1 MLHGARRNAV
11 RRVLRQAIFALV
23 PLAAATQATAQVT
36 GAISIES
43 DFRLRGYSMSGGQ
56 PVASARVGFDDGS
69 GLYAD
74 GSATLVAT
82 RHDGPRFLGFQVAGG
97 FATRVG
103 AGWTIDAGIA
113 HNELRAPYG
122 GGFSYDYTEAYA
134 GATRGPLSAYVF
146 VSPNYFRP
154 GFKTVYGQI
163 EATITPAEDWY
174 MTAHIGSLT
183 YLDAPEPYRI
193 RDKTLYDWRF
203 GVARELGNL
212 EVHATVSGGGPGRQR
227 YYGEAH
233 SRTAVTA
240 GASLS
245 F

>member
-1 MLHGARRNAV
+1 MLPRAF
-11 RRVLRQAIFALV
+11 FALF
-23 PLAAATQATAQVT
+23 PLCAATPVAAQVT

-56 PVASARVGFDDGS
+56 PVASARAGFDDES
-69 GLYAD
+69 GLYAA

-82 RHDGPRFLGFQVAGG
+82 RHDGPRFLGVQVGGG
-97 FATRVG
+97 FARRVG
-103 AGWTIDAGIA
+103 GLWTVDVGIV
-113 HNELRAPYG
+113 HNELRAPYS
-122 GGFSYDYTEAYA
+122 GGFSYNYTEAYV

-146 VSPNYFRP
+146 VSPNYFSP
-154 GFKTVYGQI
+154 GFKTVYGQL

-174 MTAHIGSLT
+174 VTAHVGSLN

-193 RDKTLYDWRF
+193 RHETLYDWRL
-203 GVARELGNL
+203 GVAREFGNF
-212 EVHATVSGGGPGRQR
+212 EIHAAISGGGPGRQY
-227 YYGEAH
+227 YYGETH